1 MNGGGM
7 QKVETIQELL
17 SLAQAEELYRKL
29 VAQLNKDLAY
39 ANTELSFKPDIT
51 PEKLKR
57 DLHELV
63 YILVNDRFADYLN
76 LLYII
81 DVSEEKVK
89 QLDGSDLV
97 RLSEQVTFLI
107 LQREWQKVW
116 YKNRY

>member
-1 MNGGGM
+1 MAGGM

-17 SLAQAEELYRKL
+17 SLAEAEELYKKL
-29 VAQLNKDLAY
+29 VLQLNKDLAY
-39 ANTELSFKPDIT
+39 ANTELSFEPDIK
-51 PEKLKR
+51 PQKLKR

-63 YILVNDRFADYLN
+63 YVLVNERFADYLN

-81 DVSEEKVK
+81 DVSETKVR

-97 RLSEQVTFLI
+97 KLSEQVTFLI
-107 LQREWQKVW
+107 LKREWQKVW

>member
-1 MNGGGM
+1 MGGEM

-17 SLAQAEELYRKL
+17 SLAEAEALYRKL

-39 ANTELSFKPDIT
+39 SNNELSFEAGIS
-51 PEKLKR
+51 PENLKR
-57 DLHELV
+57 ELHEMV
-63 YILVNDRFADYLN
+63 YTLVNDRFADYLN

-81 DVSEEKVK
+81 DVPEDRVK

-97 RLSEQVTFLI
+97 KLSEQVTFLI
-107 LQREWQKVW
+107 LKREWQKVW